1 MEQDLA
7 FVRAV
12 PDSFPEAL
20 VRGPRPHI
28 DLDEARAQHGRYVR
42 TLVDAGYAVDV
53 IATDENHPDCPFVE
67 DVAVVLEHVAV
78 VTRPGAVSRRGEA
91 EPVAASLAAHRTL
104 RRIEPPGTLDGGDVL
119 TIGDQCFVGR
129 SARSNADGI
138 RQFARF
144 AAEDGRA
151 TTPVDVSGVLHL
163 KSAVSCLDDQT
174 LLVGPGTVPET
185 MFAGFTIIP
194 KVASEIHLAS
204 TLRMR
209 NGRLLMTANAPG
221 TAERVASRGFGVD
234 LIDMSEFQ
242 AVDGGL
248 TCLSILLSN

>member
-1 MEQDLA
+1 MDNDLA
-7 FVRAV
+7 LVRAV

-20 VRGPRPHI
+20 VRGPRPQI
-28 DLDEARAQHGRYVR
+28 DLAEARAQHSRYVR

-53 IATDENHPDCPFVE
+53 ITTDENHPDCPFVE
-67 DVAVVLEHVAV
+67 DVAVALEHVAV
-78 VTRPGAVSRRGEA
+78 VTRPGAISRRGET
-91 EPVAASLAAHRTL
+91 EPVAASLATHRAL
-104 RRIEPPGTLDGGDVL
+104 RRIEAPGTLDGGDVL
-119 TIGDQCFVGR
+119 TVGDQCFVGR

-144 AAEDGRA
+144 AAEGGYA

-174 LLVGPGTVPET
+174 LLIGPGTVPET
-185 MFAGFTIIP
+185 MFAGFRIIP
-194 KVASEIHLAS
+194 KVESEIHLAS

-221 TAERVASRGFGVD
+221 TAERVASSGFDVD
-234 LIDMSEFQ
+234 LIDMSNFQ

-248 TCLSILLSN
+248 TCLSILLSL

>member
-1 MEQDLA
+1 MSGPTTSGATPRLRAASWLA
-7 FVRAV
+7 
-12 PDSFPEAL
+12 AL
-20 VRGPRPHI
+20 
-28 DLDEARAQHGRYVR
+28 
-42 TLVDAGYAVDV
+42 
-53 IATDENHPDCPFVE
+53 
-67 DVAVVLEHVAV
+67 
-78 VTRPGAVSRRGEA
+78 
-91 EPVAASLAAHRTL
+91 VAASALSSPGCEGRRGQEPVEPERQLRASVRRDERVHLEDAEGARRLLAADRV
-104 RRIEPPGTLDGGDVL
+104 GGDGHVGFLAAMVVL
-119 TIGDQCFVGR
+119 HLAHVELVDMV
-129 SARSNADGI
+129 
-138 RQFARF
+138 

-174 LLVGPGTVPET
+174 LLLGPGTVPET

-194 KVASEIHLAS
+194 KVESEIHLAS

-221 TAERVASRGFGVD
+221 TAERVASHGFGVD

-248 TCLSILLSN
+248 TCLSLLLSN

>member
-1 MEQDLA
+1 MEADLA
-7 FVRAV
+7 LVRGV

-20 VRGPRPHI
+20 VRGVRPHI

-42 TLVDAGYAVDV
+42 ALVEAGYAVED
-53 IATDENHPDCPFVE
+53 IATDEEHPDCPFVE
-67 DVAVVLEHVAV
+67 DTAVALDNVAVI
-78 VTRPGAVSRRGEA
+78 TRPGAVSRRGET
-91 EPVAASLAAHRTL
+91 EPVAAALAPHRAL
-104 RRIEPPGTLDGGDVL
+104 RHIEAPGTLDGGDVL

-129 SARSNADGI
+129 SARTNADGI
-138 RQFARF
+138 RQFAGF
-144 AAEDGRA
+144 AAEDGYA

-163 KSAVSCLDDQT
+163 KSAVSCLDDET

-185 MFAGFTIIP
+185 MFAGFKIVT
-194 KVASEIHLAS
+194 KVENELHLTS

-209 NGRLLMTANAPG
+209 NGRLLITANAPE
-221 TAERVASRGFGVD
+221 TAERVAAAGFDID